1 MNNEAL
7 NRLRVP
13 AAWALL
19 GAVIAHMLGGLI
31 YLFGHGGVGYE
42 TTVAGNFTDVGSAMF
57 HGPVIVAL
65 IVAAVLLAV
74 TAPHRTSVNFPIAL
88 VGLILLGFAALMGVI
103 GLIMGFVAAN
113 ETAQL
118 ADGFSSFLSIGGQ
131 LAIIVFAGLFLLRVF
146 NDQSL
151 VPRSA
156 PGHSGAPMGGQP
168 GYPAPT
174 GGQPSFAPQ
183 TGAQQSFAPQTGG
196 FPTGG
201 QQSFQQQPQ
210 QTQQP
215 QQGDW
220 SGAQPAYAEPAQPQ
234 YSADPAQ
241 QSYGAEQAQ
250 QSYGTEAAQQQPGYP
265 SADSRQAGY
274 DPAATQQPPQADW
287 QSPGYADPNQ
297 QTMVQG
303 WGQQPGQDPFPPA
316 GGGQDPYQQGYGTG
330 GQQSAYGQDWGNQQA
345 PAGQPDPADPA
356 ARQQGYG
363 QDWPQQSGGYDPYA
377 QNPQP
382 AYGTGEQQPYGSGG
396 QPAYGAGDPSGYGSG
411 GQQSYGGAQGG
422 GYPSGGQPAYGSG
435 DQGGGYGTGGQQG
448 GYGSPYDPQYA
459 PQPGSEGEQAAQ
471 NAIQYGWY
479 QQPGEQPQPP
489 QEQQPPADQRRD
501 TPLDSFFH
509 DDKTSTDQLQQVDPN
524 YGAGYG
530 QGTGYGTDQQQGKDA
545 DTPPGWYRDGDR
557 R

>member
-42 TTVAGNFTDVGSAMF
+42 TTIAGNFTDVGSGMF

-65 IVAAVLLAV
+65 IVVAVLLAV
-74 TAPHRTSVNFPIAL
+74 TAPQKTSVNFPIAL

-156 PGHSGAPMGGQP
+156 PMHSGAPMGGQP
-168 GYPAPT
+168 GHPAPT
-174 GGQPSFAPQ
+174 GGQASFAPQ
-183 TGAQQSFAPQTGG
+183 TGAQQSFAAPQTGG
-196 FPTGG
+196 FATGG

-210 QTQQP
+210 QP
-215 QQGDW
+215 QQGEW
-220 SGAQPAYAEPAQPQ
+220 GGGAQPAYAEPAQPQ

-241 QSYGAEQAQ
+241 QPSGYAAADPGQ
-250 QSYGTEAAQQQPGYP
+250 QT
-265 SADSRQAGY
+265 GY
-274 DPAATQQPPQADW
+274 DPAAQQPQADW
-287 QSPGYADPNQ
+287 QSAAYSDPNQ

-303 WGQQPGQDPFPPA
+303 WGQQPGQDPYQQP
-316 GGGQDPYQQGYGTG
+316 GGQQDPYQQGYGTG
-330 GQQSAYGQDWGNQQA
+330 GQQSAYGQDWGGQQ
-345 PAGQPDPADPA
+345 GQTHQADPADPLGQQNPQA
-356 ARQQGYG
+356 QPGQPGQQGYG
-363 QDWPQQSGGYDPYA
+363 QDWQQQSGGGYDPYA
-377 QNPQP
+377 QNQQS
-382 AYGTGEQQPYGSGG
+382 AYGTGEQQSYGSGG
-396 QPAYGAGDPSGYGSG
+396 QPAYGSGDPSGYGSG
-411 GQQSYGGAQGG
+411 GQTGYGAGAQSG
-422 GYPSGGQPAYGSG
+422 GYPSGGQQPYGSG
-435 DQGGGYGTGGQQG
+435 DQGGYGTGGQQA
-448 GYGSPYDPQYA
+448 GYGSPYDPAQYA

-489 QEQQPPADQRRD
+489 QEQPQPPADQRRD

-509 DDKTSTDQLQQVDPN
+509 DDKTSTDQLQQVDPG
-524 YGAGYG
+524 YGSGYGQGAGYG
-530 QGTGYGTDQQQGKDA
+530 TDPKQGKDA
-545 DTPPGWYRDGDR
+545 SDTPPGWYRDDDR